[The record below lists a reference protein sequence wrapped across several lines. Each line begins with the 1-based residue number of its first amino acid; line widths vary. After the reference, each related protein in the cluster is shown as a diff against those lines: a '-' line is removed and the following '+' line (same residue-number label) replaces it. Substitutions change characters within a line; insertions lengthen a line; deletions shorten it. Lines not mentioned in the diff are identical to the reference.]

1 MCPETD
7 INARVNSFHPIYS
20 SKSFVNSFARTHYV
34 SSELDKVAWLKMCAI
49 SFHSFSL
56 FAIQFFRFFK
66 RTVDNRIICFY
77 VYNGYSHSSTAC
89 DLTRLFLLIS
99 VADNFTAILLLLDII
114 QQNLIQLEGNLAN
127 GHGNIVVYGGRSYK
141 VMTDDSLFIIVV

>member
-1 MCPETD
+1 MPF
-7 INARVNSFHPIYS
+7 N
-20 SKSFVNSFARTHYV
+20 
-34 SSELDKVAWLKMCAI
+34 
-49 SFHSFSL
+49 FSVFIKERL
-56 FAIQFFRFFK
+56 
-66 RTVDNRIICFY
+66 IIGLY

-141 VMTDDSLFIIVV
+141 VMTDHRGLIHSKYFRILVFVVYLLSN